1 MPTRRDS
8 ILGVI
13 ALVTLCHVP
22 SLGATQSTLAGG
34 IPSLATLPVD
44 TVVERITSAADPRE
58 QYAAFLPPHYR
69 TDRTWPVL
77 VLLDPR
83 GRALLPLERIR
94 PVARRLGYIVISSY
108 NSRSDEPVD
117 HNASAVDAILNDA
130 DRMLAIDPH
139 RIYLVGQ
146 SGTARSGWLF
156 GYALRENVAGI
167 IGFGAGL
174 PPGFTPPLPT
184 PGGAHGPAF
193 YGAAGTDDYN
203 FDELWNLDARLDS
216 LGLTHHIEWFDG
228 IHAWPGTAEMT
239 EAVEWMQLQ
248 AMRRGLIAPNLPWI
262 DSLYRSRLANAANV
276 RDGGGAYRAWR
287 EFRSMESDFA
297 GAHDITAAH
306 TARRA
311 LEQRGSVLDTE
322 RHMADLVR
330 QQNGFNE
337 RLGLLLGEL
346 RDTPPPFE
354 SAWRRLGID
363 RLIEQARD
371 PVDTMAAHAARRAL
385 EQVWVYISFYEPRE
399 YLVRNDPARALAL
412 LALAERLRPGDAGV
426 SLYRAEALAREGKA
440 PDFLMA
446 LKDAARA
453 GALPEALNRDANL
466 TALRADPRS
475 SVQLERLDSP
485 TVMLQ

>member
-1 MPTRRDS
+1 MAEKPRS

-13 ALVTLCHVP
+13 VLLTLCHAP
-22 SLGATQSTLAGG
+22 RLTAAQSALPAGM
-34 IPSLATLPVD
+34 PSLAALPID

-58 QYAAFLPPHYR
+58 QYAAFLPPQYR
-69 TDRTWPVL
+69 ADRTWPVL

-83 GRALLPLERIR
+83 GRALVPLERIR
-94 PVARRLGYIVISSY
+94 PVAARLGYIVISSW

-139 RIYLVGQ
+139 RVYLVGQ

-174 PPGFTPPLPT
+174 PPGFALTPAAA
-184 PGGAHGPAF
+184 GGAQGPAF

-203 FDELWNLDARLDS
+203 FDEMWNLDARLDS
-216 LGLTHHIEWFDG
+216 IGLPHHIEWFDG

-239 EAVEWMQLQ
+239 KAVEWMHLQ
-248 AMRRGLIAPNLPWI
+248 AMRRGLIAPDLPWI
-262 DSLYRSRLANAANV
+262 DSLYRRRLANAANV

-287 EFRSMESDFA
+287 EFRAMEADFA
-297 GAHDITAAH
+297 GAHDISAAH

-337 RLGLLLGEL
+337 KFGLLLGEL
-346 RDTPPPFE
+346 RNATPPFE
-354 SAWRRLGID
+354 SAWRRLGMD
-363 RLIEQARD
+363 RLTEQARD

-399 YLVRNDPARALAL
+399 YLVQNDPARALAM

-426 SLYRAEALAREGKA
+426 SLYRAEALAREGKT
-440 PDFLMA
+440 PDFLVA

-466 TALRADPRS
+466 SALRADPRS

-485 TVMLQ
+485 AIMLQ